1 MDARELRTGS
11 VIYNSHLEGHRFGGA
26 SFCTFEGFLSINL
39 LILFSVCG
47 ILRFGNQK
55 SKADAAGKGVFP
67 MHRIFRKS
75 QIFTI
80 PNLLSF
86 VRLAL
91 IPLIVWLYVGKSE
104 YYLAVGVILLS
115 GATDIADG
123 YIARHFNM
131 VSDFGKI
138 LDPIADKLTQA
149 ALIICL
155 TVKYD
160 LMYGII
166 ILFVI
171 KEIIMGT
178 MGLIAIRKR
187 DLVDS
192 SKWHGKFNTVVLYF
206 VMLLLILFPNIPTP
220 LANSMI
226 LLCCVTM
233 ILSLV
238 LYVKFFMDRIRGK

>member
-1 MDARELRTGS
+1 
-11 VIYNSHLEGHRFGGA
+11 
-26 SFCTFEGFLSINL
+26 
-39 LILFSVCG
+39 
-47 ILRFGNQK
+47 
-55 SKADAAGKGVFP
+55 